1 MNKDRSGIVPRDAL
15 ESMSTA
21 MLQEILDRELDV
33 ETPADVNVE
42 RIKEITTILNARTD
56 KSEIDVDAKYDELI
70 SEHLNAEM
78 LYPEDDEYEAAP
90 VTPLRRKKRLGR
102 VLLIAAVI
110 VVLLAGTVQVS
121 GLNIWKVLAQWTE
134 ETFKFYVTADVPERT
149 ADDTEPFD
157 ELRWALAADEVTAM
171 IVPRFMSDGYIF
183 EELIAENGEYCAIF
197 ANGDR
202 ILHIQIHSLQTG
214 DTTLMEKND
223 TEPEVYIV
231 NGIEHHIVSN
241 MNLYSVTWV
250 NEGYECSIISI
261 PTIEDVYKM
270 IDSIYWED

>member
-42 RIKEITTILNARTD
+42 RIKEITTILNARTG

-78 LYPEDDEYEAAP
+78 LYPEDEEYEAAP
-90 VTPLRRKKRLGR
+90 VIPLRRKKRLGR

-134 ETFKFYVTADVPERT
+134 ETFKFNVVTEEPAREGDERF
-149 ADDTEPFD
+149 A
-157 ELRWALAADEVTAM
+157 ELRRVLTEEGVPPT
-171 IVPRFMSDGYIF
+171 IIPRFMSEGYVYQSIESGRDEF
-183 EELIAENGEYCAIF
+183 CAIYANGEESLC
-197 ANGDR
+197 
-202 ILHIQIHSLQTG
+202 ILIHPIQTG
-214 DTTLMEKND
+214 NASRIEKND
-223 TEPEVYIV
+223 TKPEVYVV
-231 NGIEHHIVSN
+231 NGIEHHIVAN
-241 MNLYSVTWV
+241 LELYSATWV
-250 NEGYECSIISI
+250 NGGYECTIYGI
-261 PTIEDVYKM
+261 PTIEDTYKM